1 MSKIWHRVHWQ
12 TKQAVAHP
20 TCTNTLCIY
29 TLPSPSPSS
38 SHCCSPAGLGIF
50 TRPNT
55 PIARPKKS
63 QALKLPSPKQG
74 LRPVCTELL
83 PQQHIII
90 HRPINPSTHSTHV
103 TTNYTYTLMS
113 VRCLAGYR
121 PTEVSVYP
129 GNSQIQPDQHQPRW
143 QAVGSVLLCQKYTR
157 LPRVSR
163 KEKKKIPASGASR
176 GVGERRRGPDADQ
189 ATRDRPDLL
198 RMMTEMTPSSQLSA
212 DYTIARDAGDNSSRR

>member
-1 MSKIWHRVHWQ
+1 MILQSRCLKSGIVSTGRQ
-12 TKQAVAHP
+12 NRQSP
-20 TCTNTLCIY
+20 TQLAQIHCAFT
-29 TLPSPSPSS
+29 PSPARTHLPATG
-38 SHCCSPAGLGIF
+38 CSPAGLGIF

-163 KEKKKIPASGASR
+163 KEKKKRSLPLGRAGGWGRGGGA
-176 GVGERRRGPDADQ
+176 Q
-189 ATRDRPDLL
+189 TRIKRLV
-198 RMMTEMTPSSQLSA
+198 TAQTSSA
-212 DYTIARDAGDNSSRR
+212 